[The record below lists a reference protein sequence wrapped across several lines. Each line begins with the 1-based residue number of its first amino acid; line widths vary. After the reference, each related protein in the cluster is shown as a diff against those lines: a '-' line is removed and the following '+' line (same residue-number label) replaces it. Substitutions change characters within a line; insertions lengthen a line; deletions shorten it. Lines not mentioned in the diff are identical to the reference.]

1 MSTPSSA
8 TLPKPAIAGSLTAS
22 FDDLVF
28 QYRNKE
34 YGAYVV
40 RQKYQKNTALAL
52 GIGTA
57 IVLLILFAPMIL
69 SALKPKEEAI
79 DASAFKKV
87 TLEDVNKEDEK
98 PQLPNEPPP
107 PPPPAA
113 TVAYVAPKVEIDRN
127 VTEEFVEI
135 KKLDSA
141 AISTVTQEGEK
152 GGTNTFNPEETGKGP
167 IEPVKP
173 REDETIRTFAEID
186 ASFPGG
192 EGAMLKFL
200 TENIYYPPAAKE
212 AGIEGTVYVNFT
224 VAKDGSLSDIKVKKG
239 LGMGLDEAAIEGVKK
254 MPKWTPAR
262 QNGNATRLS
271 KTIPVK
277 FKLNN

>member
-1 MSTPSSA
+1 MSNPSTA
-8 TLPKPAIAGSLTAS
+8 TISKPAVAGSLTAS

-40 RQKYQKNTALAL
+40 RQKYQKNTTLAL
-52 GIGTA
+52 VIGTA
-57 IVLLILFAPMIL
+57 FVLLILFAPMIL

-87 TLEDVNKEDEK
+87 TLEDVNQEDEK
-98 PQLPNEPPP
+98 PILPNEPPP
-107 PPPPAA
+107 PPPVEA
-113 TVAYVAPKVEIDRN
+113 TVAYVAPKVEIDQK
-127 VTEEFVEI
+127 VTEEFVDV
-135 KKLDSA
+135 KALDSA
-141 AISTVTQEGEK
+141 RIDTKTQEGEK

-167 IEPVKP
+167 VDVKP
-173 REDETIRTFAEID
+173 REDETVRTFAEID

-192 EGAMLKFL
+192 EGEMLKFL
-200 TENIYYPPAAKE
+200 GENIFYPPAARE

-224 VAKDGSLSDIKVKKG
+224 VNKDGSLTNIKVKKG
-239 LGMGLDEAAIEGVKK
+239 LGMGLDEAALEGVQK

-262 QNGNATRLS
+262 QNGNSTRLS